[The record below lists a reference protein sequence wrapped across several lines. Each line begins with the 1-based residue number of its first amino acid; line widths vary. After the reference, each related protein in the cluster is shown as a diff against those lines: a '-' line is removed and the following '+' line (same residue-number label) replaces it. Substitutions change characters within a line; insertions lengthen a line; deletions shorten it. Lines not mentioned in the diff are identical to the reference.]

1 MIPMKNFIELGL
13 KKKFAAKLS
22 ITSNG
27 LIILFKLIAG
37 IVSGSISIISE
48 AIHSMSDFLA
58 SVLTYFAVIR
68 SSEPADKEHPFGH
81 GRYEDVAGFI
91 EGLLIILASF
101 YIIFEASK
109 KIFSGNHLEFNSTLG
124 IVVMGVTIVANL
136 IVSNYLFSIA
146 KQTNSTAL
154 NADAQHLS
162 TDVYS
167 SLGVFTGLVLIK
179 LTGITLLDPIIAIF
193 VALII
198 LKAGFSITKETL
210 NNLVDG
216 TLPESELKVVEDIL
230 NNCEEI
236 NGYKNIKSR
245 KSGSNRDIYLTVLCD
260 ENMSLKKCHAI
271 CDTIEDKIKS
281 SLPCTQVTT
290 HCEPYKSG
298 I

>member
-1 MIPMKNFIELGL
+1 MKISMELEI

-109 KIFSGNHLEFNSTLG
+109 KIFSGNHLGFNSTLG

-136 IVSNYLFSIA
+136 IVSNYLSSIA
-146 KQTNSTAL
+146 KQTDSTAL

-167 SLGVFTGLVLIK
+167 SLGVFAGLVLIK

-230 NNCEEI
+230 NKCEEI

-245 KSGSNRDIYLTVLCD
+245 KSGPNRDIYLTVLCD

-271 CDTIEDKIKS
+271 CDTIEEKIKT

>member
-1 MIPMKNFIELGL
+1 MVFMKISMGL
-13 KKKFAAKLS
+13 EVKKKFAAKLS
-22 ITSNG
+22 IASNG

-37 IVSGSISIISE
+37 IMSGSISIISE
-48 AIHSMSDFLA
+48 AIHSMSDLLA
-58 SVLTYFAVIR
+58 SVLTYFAVLR

-91 EGLLIILASF
+91 EGILIILASF
-101 YIIFEASK
+101 YILFEAGK
-109 KIFSGNHLEFNSTLG
+109 KIFSANNFEFNSTLG
-124 IVVMGVTIVANL
+124 IIVMGVAIIANL

-146 KQTNSTAL
+146 KQTDSTAL

-167 SLGVFTGLVLIK
+167 SLGVFAGLVLIK
-179 LTGITLLDPIIAIF
+179 ITGITLLDPIIAIF

-198 LKAGFSITKETL
+198 LKAGFSITKESL

-216 TLPESELKVVEDIL
+216 TLPENELNIIEDIL

-260 ENMSLKKCHAI
+260 ENMSLKKCHEI
-271 CDTIEDKIKS
+271 CDTIEEKIKT

-290 HCEPYKSG
+290 HCEPYQSD

>member
-1 MIPMKNFIELGL
+1 MKISMGL
-13 KKKFAAKLS
+13 EIKKKFAAKLS
-22 ITSNG
+22 IASNG

-37 IVSGSISIISE
+37 IISGSISIISE
-48 AIHSMSDFLA
+48 AIHSMSDLLA
-58 SVLTYFAVIR
+58 SVLTYFAVLR

-91 EGLLIILASF
+91 EGILIILASF
-101 YIIFEASK
+101 YIIFEAGK

-124 IVVMGVTIVANL
+124 IIVMGVAIVANL

-146 KQTNSTAL
+146 KQTDSTAL

-167 SLGVFTGLVLIK
+167 SLGVFAGLVLIK
-179 LTGITLLDPIIAIF
+179 ITGITLLDPIIAIF

-216 TLPESELKVVEDIL
+216 TLPENELKIIEDIL

-271 CDTIEDKIKS
+271 CDTIEEKIKS

-290 HCEPYKSG
+290 HCEPYQSY